1 MIGVEVETNTYM
13 TTTTGIK
20 IENKTAGEGE
30 GETERETEAGT
41 CVTATILV
49 MVEAATTTPTILT
62 MGTTTAIVMAPE
74 TDMRKDMITGQARE
88 TRVDPQESEM
98 AAAAGMGLIRS
109 TTTSV
114 ATVGTTQLDEMIA
127 PNLTQAEMV
136 VEMAIEMVV
145 VVVEAVAKMAMLVTD
160 VMKKETVIMIEI
172 TSQCMTDLSDQT
184 KNTAQAEVG
193 MTSLMTAKAMPATI
207 GGRTPTTIAEESTSM
222 VAATTTIEETD
233 IETAMVKEGA
243 TLPATPKDTDTET
256 VAAVKAEGGLV
267 Q

>member
-30 GETERETEAGT
+30 GETGGETEAGT

-184 KNTAQAEVG
+184 KNTAPAEVG
-193 MTSLMTAKAMPATI
+193 MTSLMIAKAMPATI
-207 GGRTPTTIAEESTSM
+207 GGRTPTTIAGESTSM
-222 VAATTTIEETD
+222 VAATITIEETD
-233 IETAMVKEGA
+233 IETAMVKGGA

-256 VAAVKAEGGLV
+256 VAAVKAEGGLM